1 MAVTPVGQNRP
12 QPQPAQVEA
21 NPATTQK
28 SGSGAVAYA
37 QAQASVGNDVQAQYA
52 KDTFDPNAGFQ
63 TQQANALGGTDA
75 VGGANAAQGPDEQFN
90 QALNSLVDALSSV
103 VDLVKNLLPPDA
115 AGGENAVAGPNGP
128 GQAQDPAT
136 IAPGEPNPN
145 ADPNA
150 AITRDMLDARGGGP
164 GGGDPLQATGGGPAR
179 MGLVPQGPG
188 LQGTLPGADGV
199 AGINQNNPDGNGKN
213 GGDYK
218 FGQTNCAPTA
228 MAEIARGRSLTD
240 PNFSISFP
248 GADGKMQTARVADL
262 TNDQLV
268 SAFGKIGD
276 TNDQGTSPNG
286 VIDMA
291 NAAGEPVTDDEVHYD
306 KSWKKGQPS
315 NSFDQ
320 NWLDQKLK
328 DGEKVIVNGA
338 YQVKDAD
345 GHDNLVGHY
354 MTISG
359 KLANG
364 NYHAVDPWDGKVK
377 ELTGDEVRRFMEH
390 NPYNGGV
397 MLAIGKTQAEQQAA
411 AAQQPAQG

>member
-12 QPQPAQVEA
+12 QQPQPAQVEA
-21 NPATTQK
+21 NPATAQK

-37 QAQASVGNDVQAQYA
+37 EARAGNDVQAQFA
-52 KDTFDPNAGFQ
+52 KDAFDPNAGFQ
-63 TQQANALGGTDA
+63 AQQANALGGTDA
-75 VGGANAAQGPDEQFN
+75 AGGANAAQDPDEQFT

-115 AGGENAVAGPNGP
+115 TGGQNAVAGPNGT
-128 GQAQDPAT
+128 GQAKDPAT

-150 AITRDMLDARGGGP
+150 AITRDQLDARGGGP

-179 MGLVPQGPG
+179 FGLGPQGPG

-199 AGINQNNPDGNGKN
+199 AGINQNDPNQDGKN
-213 GGDYK
+213 GDYK

-228 MAEIARGRSLTD
+228 MAEIARGRSLQD
-240 PNFSISFP
+240 PNFSITYKDD
-248 GADGKMQTARVADL
+248 AGKMQTSRVADL
-262 TNDQLV
+262 TNEQLV
-268 SAFGKIGD
+268 TAFGRIGD

-315 NSFDQ
+315 SSFDQ

-338 YQVKDAD
+338 YQVKDMKGQD
-345 GHDNLVGHY
+345 SLVGHY

-411 AAQQPAQG
+411 SAPQPAAQG